1 MGFQPDF
8 NISILTVFAQGL
20 LSFFSPCVLP
30 LIPLYLGYL
39 TGGYTDEGEN
49 FTPKERVRTL
59 INTLFF
65 VIGIGFAFFV
75 LALGMTAVGSFFGT
89 RKYLLARIG
98 GVIVILFGLY
108 QLGLFGTSKTLN
120 KEKRIHLPL
129 EKMAMS
135 PVTALL
141 MGFVFS
147 FAWTPCVGPTLT
159 SVLLMAASSSSKAAG
174 FLLIGV
180 YTLGFVIPFI
190 AVGIFADGL
199 LRLFRKHRGVV
210 RYTAKIG
217 GALLV
222 VMGILMLTGTMNKV
236 TGVLAGNQA
245 QPAAAE
251 NEVQE
256 TGAGA
261 EDSEVQ
267 VQPAAAESEIEE
279 KEAAAEAEDSET
291 PAQSA
296 AEEDEK
302 SDSSPV
308 IEDVEENASESD
320 TEQNASES
328 DLEQNASES
337 DVEHNTSENAADEQ
351 VFPAPDF
358 TLMDQYGEI
367 HSLSDYKGK
376 AVFLNF
382 WATWCPPCRS
392 EMPDIQKIYEKYKD
406 SGDVAVIA
414 VAFPGY
420 GNEQD
425 EAGVKAFLEENGY
438 TYPVMMDTEAELLMQ
453 YGITAYPTT
462 FMIDKEG
469 NIFGYVPGAIP
480 EEFMESII
488 QQTLSGVRES

>member
-39 TGGYTDEGEN
+39 SGGYTDEGEN

-199 LRLFRKHRGVV
+199 LRLFGS
-210 RYTAKIG
+210 
-217 GALLV
+217 
-222 VMGILMLTGTMNKV
+222 TG
-236 TGVLAGNQA
+236 
-245 QPAAAE
+245 
-251 NEVQE
+251 
-256 TGAGA
+256 
-261 EDSEVQ
+261 
-267 VQPAAAESEIEE
+267 ESC
-279 KEAAAEAEDSET
+279 AT
-291 PAQSA
+291 PQRSA
-296 AEEDEK
+296 ARC
-302 SDSSPV
+302 SWSW
-308 IEDVEENASESD
+308 ES
-320 TEQNASES
+320 
-328 DLEQNASES
+328 
-337 DVEHNTSENAADEQ
+337 
-351 VFPAPDF
+351 
-358 TLMDQYGEI
+358 
-367 HSLSDYKGK
+367 
-376 AVFLNF
+376 
-382 WATWCPPCRS
+382 
-392 EMPDIQKIYEKYKD
+392 
-406 SGDVAVIA
+406 
-414 VAFPGY
+414 
-420 GNEQD
+420 
-425 EAGVKAFLEENGY
+425 
-438 TYPVMMDTEAELLMQ
+438 
-453 YGITAYPTT
+453 
-462 FMIDKEG
+462 
-469 NIFGYVPGAIP
+469 
-480 EEFMESII
+480 
-488 QQTLSGVRES
+488 

>member
-1 MGFQPDF
+1 
-8 NISILTVFAQGL
+8 
-20 LSFFSPCVLP
+20 
-30 LIPLYLGYL
+30 
-39 TGGYTDEGEN
+39 
-49 FTPKERVRTL
+49 
-59 INTLFF
+59 
-65 VIGIGFAFFV
+65 
-75 LALGMTAVGSFFGT
+75 
-89 RKYLLARIG
+89 
-98 GVIVILFGLY
+98 
-108 QLGLFGTSKTLN
+108 
-120 KEKRIHLPL
+120 
-129 EKMAMS
+129 
-135 PVTALL
+135 
-141 MGFVFS
+141 
-147 FAWTPCVGPTLT
+147 
-159 SVLLMAASSSSKAAG
+159 
-174 FLLIGV
+174 
-180 YTLGFVIPFI
+180 
-190 AVGIFADGL
+190 
-199 LRLFRKHRGVV
+199 V